1 MKNSLRIL
9 AVVLAIITLSLVAF
23 AADNANAEPWK
34 QIFTASDLVEAY
46 KAGQLVPKN
55 LSVSET
61 YDDTGYYLRAKADAK
76 QSSTLCFTLPEPMQ
90 ASKITAVIV
99 GYRTTYPTVPSGTSR
114 LIGIDFPKDNT
125 FNWQNRYLAREYDR
139 TQMDNKDGY
148 VSGVAV
154 FTDIKDKLINAGAT
168 EIQYFKLNP
177 WNGQT
182 LVLEDETLLDQM
194 YADIEYIGF
203 FEDYS
208 EATKFNYDVY
218 SEGALDVTVYNI
230 TYLGKDGETIA
241 TEKALEGMTCAPMT
255 APVIE
260 YHDFTGWVFEDGSK
274 VPATFEA
281 TKDVTL
287 KATYRYNEKAY
298 LSDIR
303 KDVIA
308 EALKK
313 GLERTDKPFISGY
326 DGFEFRPENNMTRA
340 EACTVVA
347 RLVVV
352 DEKTL
357 DNSMT
362 TAFTDLSKDA
372 WYYKYVTYLESIGY
386 LKSYTGEFKPDQK
399 ITRAEFVELVYNM
412 GKISGGDKVVS
423 FKDVPADHPR
433 YDVIMAAAKAGLVNG
448 KTADTFDPD
457 GDIKRSEVVKVLCI
471 ALGRNP
477 DKNSFTEVIVAGFT
491 DINATHWAYPYV
503 MAAAYEHKSI
513 VGKDGEE
520 IWTSV
525 NDTNNYMV
533 KASDELI
540 NNLNKKFDERVEK
553 ILNSKSE
560 WTVAPGGT
568 VWYFSNSEGE
578 NINDGKSPATPMK
591 SISKLERMMTGNEL
605 KPGDVVLFKRGD
617 EWHDNITCTI
627 DGITF
632 SAYGEGPKPRILA
645 SIEADKP
652 TQWKETDVPGVYVYQ
667 YAVESKKDVGQI
679 VFNDGEAYAF
689 RIIPDPK
696 TGNIL
701 KSGDENLVGN
711 GIKTWINK
719 EMKFEG
725 YKTLAEYA
733 AQIPD
738 SDLFFYHDYE
748 AKKVY
753 LYSRT
758 GNPGDRFDSIEMA
771 THGHNIAVKANNV
784 TIDNLCLKFTGSHG
798 VGAGTCE
805 QLTVRNCEVG
815 WIGGSIQNP
824 AGTDTTRFGNA
835 IEIFGGADGFYVYDC
850 YIYQCFD
857 CGPTVQWQ
865 GSLAAGQTMVEK
877 DIAFYGNAL
886 CEASLEVWL
895 TTSKPATADSYA
907 LLENCRMYDNYI
919 TGSGTGWKAFNHQK
933 YEWCSF
939 YGGGQTNA
947 IYRDCYME
955 GNYFWGN
962 RRHIMKATPTTT
974 KDDLGFK
981 WINNT
986 IIHPKDEGSIGFLG
1000 NDSINAKGPNAQYFY
1015 NEKTI
1020 NELVKNGTFGLNKF
1034 YYTPG
1039 NKANARRITD
1049 GTANI
1054 YKD

>member
-1 MKNSLRIL
+1 MKNTLRLL
-9 AVVLAIITLSLVAF
+9 AVVLAIITLTLVAF
-23 AADNANAEPWK
+23 AADGDSGKWK
-34 QIFTASDLVEAY
+34 QIFTASDLVAAY
-46 KAGQLVPKN
+46 KEGKLVPKS
-55 LSVSET
+55 LSVSEA

-76 QSSTLCFTLPEPMQ
+76 ATSSLCFTLPETMDPK
-90 ASKITAVIV
+90 KITTVLI

-114 LIGIDFPKDNT
+114 LVAIDFPKDST
-125 FNWQNRYLAREYDR
+125 FNWQNRYISREYDR
-139 TQMDNKDGY
+139 SDMKEENGYIFGTARFDNI
-148 VSGVAV
+148 SEALVA
-154 FTDIKDKLINAGAT
+154 AGAT
-168 EIQYFKLNP
+168 EIKYFKFNP
-177 WNGQT
+177 WNGQS
-182 LVLEDETLLDQM
+182 LVLSDDSLLDKM

-203 FEDYS
+203 FEDYQ
-208 EATKFNYDVY
+208 EASAFNYDVY
-218 SEGALDVTVYNI
+218 SEGALDLTIYTI

-241 TEKALEGMTCAPMT
+241 TEKALDGMNCSPMAAPT
-255 APVIE
+255 LE
-260 YHDFTGWVFEDGSK
+260 YHDFTGWVFENGSK
-274 VPATFEA
+274 VPAIFEV
-281 TKDVTL
+281 TKNTTL
-287 KATYRYNEKAY
+287 RATYRYNEKAY
-298 LSDIR
+298 LSDVR

-308 EALKK
+308 AALKK
-313 GLERTDKPFISGY
+313 GLERTDKPFITGY
-326 DGFEFRPENNMTRA
+326 DGFEFRPDNNMTRA
-340 EACTVVA
+340 EACTVVT
-347 RLVVV
+347 RLLV
-352 DEKTL
+352 DENTL
-357 DNSMT
+357 DNSKP
-362 TAFTDLSKDA
+362 TAFTDLNKNA

-386 LKSYTGEFKPDQK
+386 LKSYSGEFKPDQK
-399 ITRAEFVELVYNM
+399 ITRAEFVELVYQM
-412 GKISGGDKVVS
+412 GKISGGDKAVS

-433 YDVIMAAAKAGLVNG
+433 YNVIMAAAKAGLVNG

-477 DKNSFTEVIVAGFT
+477 DKNSFTEVILAGFT
-491 DINATHWAYPYV
+491 DIKDNHWAYPYV

-513 VGKDGEE
+513 VGESGEE

-525 NDTNNYMV
+525 KDTNDYLTKV
-533 KASDELI
+533 PDGLI
-540 NNLNKKFDERVEK
+540 DKLNKMFDERVEK
-553 ILNSKSE
+553 ILNTKSE

-568 VWYFSNSEGE
+568 VWYFSYSEGE
-578 NINDGKSPATPMK
+578 NMNDGKSPATPMK
-591 SISKLERMMTGNEL
+591 TLAKLERMMTGNEI

-617 EWHDNITCTI
+617 EWHDTITCTI
-627 DGITF
+627 DGVTF

-645 SIEADKP
+645 SIEADTADK
-652 TQWKETDVPGVYVYQ
+652 WNETDVPGVYVYR

-696 TGNIL
+696 TGKIL
-701 KSGDENLVGN
+701 KSGDENLVSN

-719 EMKFEG
+719 EMQFEG

-733 AQIPD
+733 ADIPD
-738 SDLFFYHDYE
+738 ADLFYYHDYE
-748 AKKVY
+748 AKRLY
-753 LYSRT
+753 LYSRE
-758 GNPGDRFDSIEMA
+758 GNPGDRFESVEIA
-771 THGHNIAVKANNV
+771 THGHNISVSANNI

-798 VGAGTCE
+798 IGAGTCE
-805 QLTVRNCEVG
+805 NLTVRNCEVG

-865 GSLAAGQTMVEK
+865 GSLAAGQTLVEK

-886 CEASLEVWL
+886 KEASLEVWL
-895 TTSKPATADSYA
+895 TTSKPATADTYA
-907 LLENCRMYDNYI
+907 LLENCRMYDNFV
-919 TGSGTGWKAFNHQK
+919 TDSGTGWKAYNHQK

-955 GNYFWGN
+955 GNYFWNN

-986 IIHPKDEGSIGFLG
+986 IIHPENEGSIGFMG
-1000 NDSINAKGPNAQYFY
+1000 NDPINAKGPNAQYFY
-1015 NEKTI
+1015 NKDTV
-1020 NELVKNGTFGLNKF
+1020 NELVKSGVLGVNKF
-1034 YYTPG
+1034 YFTPG
-1039 NKANARRITD
+1039 NAANKRYISD